1 MNHLKLFENFN
12 QDQIDLIEDLFLMYF
27 VDEWGAKDTLK
38 VPKETVEDYQNYIT
52 IPITYRFAVEEGS
65 RLVRCSLFISPNLV
79 DMDKL
84 LSDIKKFIE
93 RVRISLK
100 SNTFSCRDG
109 FQESTSGAK
118 KKVYVIRF
126 LVA

>member
-38 VPKETVEDYQNYIT
+38 VPKETGEDYQNYIK
-52 IPITYRFAVEEGS
+52 IPITYRFAVDEGS
-65 RLVRCSLFISPNLV
+65 NLVRCSLFISPNLV